1 MRIKRIGAD
10 GGFTILEVIVAS
22 FLLAVGLV
30 ATAQLTVMATG
41 QVALQRQQSDAT
53 SLAQQ
58 TIEALRDVNF
68 SNLTSGSSTTT
79 TVSGTTYTVNPI
91 VQPGIPQANTTMVT
105 VTVSWRGGQQRYVTS
120 TILSPLQ

>member
-1 MRIKRIGAD
+1 MVLRMMPYGTPRRDIK
-10 GGFTILEVIVAS
+10 VAAS
-22 FLLAVGLV
+22 AAKLRPVRTPCHVAQRANLVGRSAGLIFAAAKFALAF
-30 ATAQLTVMATG
+30 AKY
-41 QVALQRQQSDAT
+41 
-53 SLAQQ
+53 
-58 TIEALRDVNF
+58 
-68 SNLTSGSSTTT
+68 SGNISTTT